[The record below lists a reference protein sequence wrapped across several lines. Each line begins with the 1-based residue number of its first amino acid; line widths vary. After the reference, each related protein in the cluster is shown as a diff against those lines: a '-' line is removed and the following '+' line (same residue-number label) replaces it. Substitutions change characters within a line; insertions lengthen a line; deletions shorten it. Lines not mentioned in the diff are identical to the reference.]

1 MGCGVMTMHAGKR
14 NAVFEEV
21 IELDNGKF
29 LDCLLLQSVDPK
41 KHSSC
46 IQLQKTVGKVDN
58 LNVMKGGV
66 MIDVDKLPELKAI
79 VDQMYMR
86 AIELGLV

>member
-1 MGCGVMTMHAGKR
+1 MGYGVMTMHAGKR

-58 LNVMKGGV
+58 LTVMKGGV
-66 MIDVDKLPELKAI
+66 MIDVDKLPELKAM

>member
-1 MGCGVMTMHAGKR
+1 MGCGVMAMHAGKR

-58 LNVMKGGV
+58 LTVMNGGV

>member
-21 IELDNGKF
+21 IELDNGKL

-58 LNVMKGGV
+58 LTVMEGGV
-66 MIDVDKLPELKAI
+66 MIDVDKPPELKAI